1 METGKKVV
9 IVGGGIA
16 GLSAGIYALKAGY
29 QAEIYEKNAVPGG
42 ECMGWNRKGYHIDNC
57 IHWLTGTDPDTKL
70 WQVWKTVGAIDENTE
85 YANTSRF
92 YTSRLGDKEVTLWNN
107 LEKTQ
112 EELIK
117 AAPEDEA
124 EIRKFIEYVG
134 YAKACVIPSEKPLDM
149 MGIKDYISMGKDMAD
164 FPKVMKEYGKINIK
178 DYSQKFKSPVMRKLM
193 TDYLPADY
201 TTYSLLVSYATMVCG
216 NGNIPLKGSLAMSL
230 RIASRFKEMG
240 GILHLNTPVN
250 RIVIEGK
257 KAVGIELEDGT
268 NIAADAVIT
277 ACDVDFLFGRLISR
291 DYMPK
296 ALKKAY
302 ENRNGYP
309 ITSGF
314 QVAYAIDSDFSGEDT
329 IFFDCEPLQ
338 IGSNEFSRMSVKSYA
353 YDKSFAP
360 EGKTVL
366 QANIVQ
372 SDSDYQFWE
381 SLSKEEYSAKKA
393 HFAEK
398 VTKRIIR
405 EFPELEGKIE
415 LLDCWTPLTYNR
427 YCNAYHGSYMGFV
440 TTVGNKQMRFKGVVK
455 GVDDLYIAGQWV
467 MSPGGLPIAVVSG
480 KFAVQRILKR
490 EKRSI
495 DI

>member
-1 METGKKVV
+1 MKRCN
-9 IVGGGIA
+9 
-16 GLSAGIYALKAGY
+16 IYFFG
-29 QAEIYEKNAVPGG
+29 
-42 ECMGWNRKGYHIDNC
+42 
-57 IHWLTGTDPDTKL
+57 
-70 WQVWKTVGAIDENTE
+70 
-85 YANTSRF
+85 F
-92 YTSRLGDKEVTLWNN
+92 
-107 LEKTQ
+107 
-112 EELIK
+112 
-117 AAPEDEA
+117 
-124 EIRKFIEYVG
+124 
-134 YAKACVIPSEKPLDM
+134 
-149 MGIKDYISMGKDMAD
+149 SMI
-164 FPKVMKEYGKINIK
+164 F
-178 DYSQKFKSPVMRKLM
+178 
-193 TDYLPADY
+193 
-201 TTYSLLVSYATMVCG
+201 SLLVGCGKSTTEVSNINLEENVPQRIEIVDLSDAWDTILNNSTLNFIGGHPIDESFLAMVTANYGDEVIEEIASYANFDSPEVWYQLT
-216 NGNIPLKGSLAMSL
+216 
-230 RIASRFKEMG
+230 
-240 GILHLNTPVN
+240 
-250 RIVIEGK
+250 GK
-257 KAVGIELEDGT
+257 SIHVLW
-268 NIAADAVIT
+268 
-277 ACDVDFLFGRLISR
+277 
-291 DYMPK
+291 
-296 ALKKAY
+296 Y
-302 ENRNGYP
+302 EYCNMTG
-309 ITSGF
+309 
-314 QVAYAIDSDFSGEDT
+314 
-329 IFFDCEPLQ
+329 LQ
-338 IGSNEFSRMSVKSYA
+338 SYA